1 MKKLDVTYVQPVWT
15 KGQKIELNP
24 EAYAD
29 LAGMIDKSQIG
40 RELKAL
46 GMNRKTF
53 AHKGNEWYRAAE
65 KLYAQSADLVAKA
78 GGLSGEAKEKLLKAA
93 LNLRLEAVACN
104 IEGTRQITKQ
114 VTKIAMPRN
123 EYRVSRGMR
132 DAFSE
137 NAREI
142 HALAKKVGTEIGPDE
157 FFHILRTDY
166 GIDKY
171 AYTKMMSEC
180 LV

>member
-1 MKKLDVTYVQPVWT
+1 MTLQ
-15 KGQKIELNP
+15 QLNYIITIS
-24 EAYAD
+24 ES
-29 LAGMIDKSQIG
+29 GSI
-40 RELKAL
+40 
-46 GMNRKTF
+46 N
-53 AHKGNEWYRAAE
+53 RAAE
-65 KLYAQSADLVAKA
+65 KLYAQSAELVAKA

-171 AYTKMMSEC
+171 GYTKMMSEC